1 VTRPESP
8 SVRARLGEP
17 APGVTGSLL
26 ASAIKT
32 LRAGHRGDERRRLV
46 ALSDGLERVAPS
58 TGINGG

>member
-8 SVRARLGEP
+8 SVRAARRTG
-17 APGVTGSLL
+17 AGVTGSLL
-26 ASAIKT
+26 ASAITT
-32 LRAGHRGDERRRLV
+32 LRAGHRGDERPRLV